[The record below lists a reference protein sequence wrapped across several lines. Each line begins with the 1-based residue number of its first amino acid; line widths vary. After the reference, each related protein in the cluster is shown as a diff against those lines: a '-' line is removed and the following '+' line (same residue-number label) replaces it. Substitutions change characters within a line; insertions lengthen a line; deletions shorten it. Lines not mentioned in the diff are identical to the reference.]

1 MRLDYDCVRNILL
14 SVESLGFDDALYN
27 ENFADFNLLREY
39 HPQKM
44 EYTVKRL
51 AEAGF
56 IPSEPVM
63 TMVNGN
69 IRYSIS
75 SLTWDGHQFLDYI
88 RNEDVWNKTK
98 KKVPSAIGGL
108 PAKLIVAIAAK
119 VIEHTIE

>member
-1 MRLDYDCVRNILL
+1 MRLDYDCVRNIML
-14 SVESLGFDDALYN
+14 SVETLGFDDEICN
-27 ENFADFNLLREY
+27 NNFASFDSLREY

-44 EYTVKRL
+44 EYTVKRM

-69 IRYSIS
+69 VIYRIS
-75 SLTWDGHQFLDYI
+75 ELTWDGHQFLDYI
-88 RNEDVWNKTK
+88 RNADVWDKTK
-98 KKVPSAIGGL
+98 KQSPSALDSL